1 MLAISRANRQGRLMT
16 AAPSVSAIVDDAEW
30 LAHRYDPGHD
40 AFHFRRVARP
50 ARVAVPFLTYAPLG
64 EEAAPVILRL
74 SDSLGATGQAPAPP
88 PFLFHSPSCL
98 STLSP
103 HSSTPLSPPA
113 GPSPPAFLN

>member
-50 ARVAVPFLTYAPLG
+50 ARGAVPFLTAAHLG
-64 EEAAPVILRL
+64 EEAAPVILRR
-74 SDSLGATGQAPAPP
+74 SDCLDARGEASAPP
-88 PFLFHSPSCL
+88 HFLFL
-98 STLSP
+98 SAYRTEERRDGKQVVSAVGLRGSRD
-103 HSSTPLSPPA
+103 H
-113 GPSPPAFLN
+113 